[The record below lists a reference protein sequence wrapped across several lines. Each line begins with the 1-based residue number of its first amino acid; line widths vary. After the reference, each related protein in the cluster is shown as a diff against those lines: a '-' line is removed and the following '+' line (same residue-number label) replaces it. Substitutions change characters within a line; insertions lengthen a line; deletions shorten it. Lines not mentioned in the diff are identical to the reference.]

1 MSLDCGTW
9 IAKYVL
15 CLFNFIF
22 FILGTVVLGI
32 GIWLAADKSSF
43 VALLK
48 MVENEHL
55 EQFTQ
60 PAVIDQLAYVLI
72 VCGSITFLLSFLGY
86 CGAIRESKCLLT
98 TYASL
103 MILILVAE
111 ICVGSIAAAYK
122 DRTKAETKEFL
133 QSTISR
139 YYSTREHTDA
149 VTLMWNHIM
158 AQMSCCGVNDY
169 KDFSSSENWMRDRGN
184 RTVPE
189 ACCML
194 NDKSLLELRDT
205 SCPYSPSESN
215 SYYKRGCY
223 EAVLEWIQ
231 THQTL
236 IIGVGIGIGLIQL
249 LAIFLAFCLCKAID
263 KFRGMRL

>member
-1 MSLDCGTW
+1 
-9 IAKYVL
+9 
-15 CLFNFIF
+15 
-22 FILGTVVLGI
+22 
-32 GIWLAADKSSF
+32 
-43 VALLK
+43 
-48 MVENEHL
+48 
-55 EQFTQ
+55 
-60 PAVIDQLAYVLI
+60 
-72 VCGSITFLLSFLGY
+72 
-86 CGAIRESKCLLT
+86 
-98 TYASL
+98 

-122 DRTKAETKEFL
+122 DRTKAETKTFL
-133 QSTISR
+133 QSTITR
-139 YYSTREHTDA
+139 YYSTKEHTDA

-184 RTVPE
+184 RTIPE

-194 NDKSLLELRDT
+194 TDKSLLELRDPN
-205 SCPYSPSESN
+205 CPYSPSENN
-215 SYYKRGCY
+215 SYYKKGCY
-223 EAVLEWIQ
+223 ETVLEWILS
-231 THQTL
+231 HQTL